1 MVFTFC
7 FLEMFP
13 NNKVTDTFY
22 YYGDLV
28 GDGREA
34 VVWPDADARRGDVPP
49 GADRR
54 ERAGVTLLS
63 PNESTIGDSYYN
75 ITSAA
80 TTGEG
85 THIFGAT
92 ARVRPVVTVTI
103 AKEWRSKSKEWL
115 YV

>member
-34 VVWPDADARRGDVPP
+34 VV
-49 GADRR
+49 
-54 ERAGVTLLS
+54 
-63 PNESTIGDSYYN
+63 
-75 ITSAA
+75 
-80 TTGEG
+80 
-85 THIFGAT
+85 
-92 ARVRPVVTVTI
+92 
-103 AKEWRSKSKEWL
+103 
-115 YV
+115 